1 MLEKILAQLL
11 VDETLLTAL
20 IVAAV
25 IILVLLFRN
34 VSRSS
39 EKRVDSKIIHTDK
52 ELDNYAREQLEL
64 VKKNNILYDRINYLS
79 NKFPREL
86 KKYGIRLHHGVTTYY
101 KKQHISERNRYCF
114 EDFISMNIQ
123 DYKTMCGMSLLFEL
137 RQDIKEDLSYIINND
152 ITLLYST
159 DEIVNFF
166 KEEYDFMDDMLN
178 SIRKIIVLENWR
190 LAAKDY
196 KEVVM
201 KIQN

>member
-34 VSRSS
+34 VSLSS
-39 EKRVDSKIIHTDK
+39 EKGVDSKIIHTDK

-64 VKKNNILYDRINYLS
+64 VKKNNVLNDRINYLS
-79 NKFPREL
+79 DKFPREL
-86 KKYGIRLHHGVTTYY
+86 KKHGIRLHHGVTTYY
-101 KKQHISERNRYCF
+101 KKQHISKRNTYLF
-114 EDFISMNIQ
+114 EDLISMNIR
-123 DYKTMCGMSLLFEL
+123 DYKIMCGLCLLFDL
-137 RQDIKEDLSYIINND
+137 SQDIKEDLLYIINND

-166 KEEYDFMDDMLN
+166 KEEYDVIEDVLN
-178 SIRKIIVLENWR
+178 SIRKTIVLENWR
-190 LAAKDY
+190 SAAKDY
-196 KEVVM
+196 RDVVM
-201 KIQN
+201 RIQD